1 LSKLDGKFINTASI
15 YKKEVKPMFK
25 TITFLLRGFIKSPRV
40 NNQVDGFTLI
50 ELLIALTMAFLILT
64 PLLGLVVNIANTD
77 QKEQAKATSEQEI
90 QTAMDFITRDL
101 QQAVYIYDLQ
111 GVENTNNTT
120 FPLNSGIKDS
130 LPTVKNGLP
139 VLVFWKREIVPNAV
153 PNDSPN
159 KDDAFRYSLV
169 AYFLINNST
178 NVDDTTWSRTAR
190 IARWEIKDG
199 VRSLSGTNGI
209 STCDTKYDTTT
220 KFISG
225 YCPDKGFQPFDLDST
240 TGSITQKMKLWTAD
254 RTQYTATPQVLVDY
268 IDQTIPEANPTGSIP
283 DLTRQCLPDANY
295 SLSNNSKQPKVIP
308 SNTTSP
314 SSFYACVSNYLDPIN
329 TGLVTTTAQVF
340 IRANALARVQSSN
353 TTYTDKNQATYFPSV
368 NAIVQARGFLYT
380 N

>member
-1 LSKLDGKFINTASI
+1 
-15 YKKEVKPMFK
+15 MFK

-64 PLLGLVVNIANTD
+64 PLLGLIVNIANTD

-101 QQAVYIYDLQ
+101 QQAVYIYDQ
-111 GVENTNNTT
+111 RGVEKTNNTT
-120 FPLNSGIKDS
+120 FPLESGINDS
-130 LPTVKNGLP
+130 LPVVPNGLP

-153 PNDSPN
+153 PNDSAS

-169 AYFLINNST
+169 AYYLIHNINNIYP
-178 NVDDTTWSRTAR
+178 TWSRTAR

-199 VRSLSGTNGI
+199 VRSISGTSGI
-209 STCDTKYDTTT
+209 SDCPTKYDTTT

-225 YCPDKGFQPFDLDST
+225 YCPDAGFQPFDLDST

-254 RTQYTATPQVLVDY
+254 RTKYTATPQVLIDY
-268 IDQTIPEANPTGSIP
+268 IDQTIPVKDPTGSIP
-283 DLTRQCLPDANY
+283 DLTRQCLTDANY
-295 SLSNNSKQPKVIP
+295 SLSNTSKQPQVIP

-329 TGLVTTTAQVF
+329 TGRVTTTAQVF
-340 IRANALARVQSSN
+340 IRGNALARIQSSN

>member
-1 LSKLDGKFINTASI
+1 
-15 YKKEVKPMFK
+15 MFK

-101 QQAVYIYDLQ
+101 QQAVYIYDDR
-111 GVENTNNTT
+111 GVEKTNNTT
-120 FPLNSGIKDS
+120 FPLESGIKDS
-130 LPTVKNGLP
+130 LPVVPNGLP

-153 PNDSPN
+153 PNDGAS

-169 AYFLINNST
+169 AYYLINNS
-178 NVDDTTWSRTAR
+178 NNIDPTWSKTAR

-199 VRSLSGTNGI
+199 VRSINSAGGTSGCNY
-209 STCDTKYDTTT
+209 KYDTTT
-220 KFISG
+220 KFISLE
-225 YCPDKGFQPFDLDST
+225 YCPDPGFKPFDLDST
-240 TGSITQKMKLWTAD
+240 TGSITQKMKLWKGDT
-254 RTQYTATPQVLVDY
+254 TKYTTTPQVLIDY
-268 IDQTIPEANPTGSIP
+268 IDQTIPNPNPTGNIP
-283 DLTRQCLPDANY
+283 NLTRKCLTDANIPIA
-295 SLSNNSKQPKVIP
+295 NTSKQPKVIP

-314 SSFYACVSNYLDPIN
+314 SSFYACVSNYIDPIN
-329 TGLVTTTAQVF
+329 TGQVTTTAQVF
-340 IRANALARVQSSN
+340 IRANALARVQGSN

-368 NAIVQARGFLYT
+368 NTIVQARGFLYT